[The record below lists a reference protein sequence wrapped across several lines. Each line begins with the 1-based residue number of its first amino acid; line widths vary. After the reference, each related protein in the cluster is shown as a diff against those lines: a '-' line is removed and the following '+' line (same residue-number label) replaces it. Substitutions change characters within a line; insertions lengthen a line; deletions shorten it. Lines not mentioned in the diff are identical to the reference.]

1 MGSVVLCRHSLMCP
15 QIVHDPITQ
24 QNPRSLTYGNLIG
37 PLLGVTMLVQFHG
50 ELHVK
55 PYKSSDRPLSE
66 HLILKTIYITI
77 YFHIPPLW
85 MSSNVFTA
93 VHVSKTNVKDKASV

>member
-1 MGSVVLCRHSLMCP
+1 MFTN
-15 QIVHDPITQ
+15 I
-24 QNPRSLTYGNLIG
+24 YGNLIG